1 MKTLNPI
8 IAFLKKNWKYTILIV
23 AVLAISLRG
32 CIRDGII
39 KNQATKI
46 AELNMSNFT
55 IENDRKALEIQLK
68 KLEEDYSVINKSN
81 DSLKL
86 VLKQK
91 EKALKDMIVQHQ
103 VEVQELLNVPPDT
116 IYKILQITYPN
127 YSGEE
132 QRFRFSTDQIIPIYK
147 TILELP
153 RVQQEFLLQAKTLK
167 SCTALNDGFQKAEAN
182 LTGQINNLRS
192 DIAKADNQISN
203 YKKTD
208 VIQDRQIASNKFW
221 KNTGFVTTAIAV
233 IIAILK

>member
-1 MKTLNPI
+1 MNLKNILS
-8 IAFLKKNWKYTILIV
+8 FLKKNWKYTILIL
-23 AVLAISLRG
+23 AVLAISIRG

-39 KNQATKI
+39 KNQAAKI
-46 AELNMSNFT
+46 AELNLSNFSLD
-55 IENDRKALEIQLK
+55 NDRKSLEFQLK
-68 KLEEDYSVINKSN
+68 QLQQDYAIINKSN

-91 EKALKDMIVQHQ
+91 EKALRDMIVQHQ
-103 VEVQELLNVPPDT
+103 AEVQELLNVPPDT

-127 YSGEE
+127 YSGED

-147 TILELP
+147 TTLELP
-153 RVQQEFLLQAKTLK
+153 RVKQEFSVQAQTLK
-167 SCTALNDGFQKAEAN
+167 SCLTLNDGFQQASTN
-182 LTGQINNLRS
+182 LIAQIDNLKS
-192 DIAKADNQISN
+192 DIAKADLQINN